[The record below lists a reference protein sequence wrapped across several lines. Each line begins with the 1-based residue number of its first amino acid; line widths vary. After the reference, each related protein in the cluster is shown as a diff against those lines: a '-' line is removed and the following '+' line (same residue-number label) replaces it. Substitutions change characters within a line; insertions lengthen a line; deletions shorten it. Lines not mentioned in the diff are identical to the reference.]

1 MQFTGPDAALERAIE
16 ADDPAAVDAAIA
28 DGAKANARGA
38 HGVTPL
44 AFAVG
49 TGRKRAAQALVRQ
62 QADPNL
68 KDDEGDNAVTLAVTA
83 YARDP
88 SLLDL
93 VLDAGG
99 DPNTRKSNGAP
110 VIVRFLNDRNFDA
123 ITHLHRRGA
132 SIDVEDDG
140 QFLVARYGV
149 SEDWDVVWH
158 LMELGARLDTPEVR
172 EGMLFAF
179 KNPGFPSPD
188 SPIYPYKVKVWQRL
202 KQLGLDPTPPMG
214 M

>member
-28 DGAKANARGA
+28 GGAKANARGT

-44 AFAVG
+44 SFAVG
-49 TGRKRAAQALVRQ
+49 TGRKRAAQALVRHT
-62 QADPNL
+62 ADPNV
-68 KDDEGDNAVTLAVTA
+68 KDEEGDNAVTLAVTA

-88 SLLDL
+88 ALLDL

-99 DPNTRKSNGAP
+99 DPNTRRSDGAP
-110 VIVRFLNDRNFDA
+110 VIVRFLNDRNMDA
-123 ITHLHRRGA
+123 ITYLHRRGA

-140 QFLVARYGV
+140 QFIVVRYGI
-149 SEDWDVVWH
+149 SADWDVVWH
-158 LMELGARLDTPEVR
+158 LIQLGARLDTPKVR
-172 EGMLFAF
+172 DGMLFAF
-179 KNPGFPSPD
+179 KNHGFPSPD
-188 SPIYPYKVKVWQRL
+188 SPIYPFKVKTWQRL
-202 KQLGLDPTPPMG
+202 KELGLDPIPPKG